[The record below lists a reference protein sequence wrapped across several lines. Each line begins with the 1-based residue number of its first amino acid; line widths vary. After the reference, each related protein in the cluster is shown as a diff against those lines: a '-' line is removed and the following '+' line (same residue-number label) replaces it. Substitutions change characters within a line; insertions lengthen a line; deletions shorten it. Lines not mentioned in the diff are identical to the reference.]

1 MVIVDEIS
9 FGGKKVIEKLNKNLR
24 ELKEEPS
31 LKFGGL
37 DIVFSGDFSQLEPVN
52 QKSLFKD
59 RSLIWDEWVHTYFE
73 LRTNHRFASDPDW
86 GKRLER
92 FCDVGH
98 EPEDIKEINSKSDWF
113 RRWTKRRGY
122 TWRCLVRH

>member
-1 MVIVDEIS
+1 MVKEDEIS

-59 RSLIWDEWVHTYFE
+59 RSLIWDEWVHMYFE
-73 LRTNHRFASDPDW
+73 LHTNHRFASDPDW
-86 GKRLER
+86 GNILEK
-92 FCDVGH
+92 FHDVGP
-98 EPEDIKEINSKSDWF
+98 ELEDIKEINSRVIGFVS
-113 RRWTKRRGY
+113 
-122 TWRCLVRH
+122 